1 MLESLLNKVAGLKT
15 FFKVFSCEYFKIF
28 WTSIFYGTPLAAT
41 SEHSK
46 VINTLTY
53 SHQLTMNTVN
63 TIKYE
68 LQLCSLMVCLLQWE
82 HYTFLISNWAI
93 SNQHCE
99 HDLLSNF

>member
-28 WTSIFYGTPLAAT
+28 WSSIFYGTPLAAT
-41 SEHSK
+41 FEHSK

-68 LQLCSLMVCLLQWE
+68 LVVQLNGMSVAMGTLHFSYKQLGYKQPALR
-82 HYTFLISNWAI
+82 T
-93 SNQHCE
+93 
-99 HDLLSNF
+99 